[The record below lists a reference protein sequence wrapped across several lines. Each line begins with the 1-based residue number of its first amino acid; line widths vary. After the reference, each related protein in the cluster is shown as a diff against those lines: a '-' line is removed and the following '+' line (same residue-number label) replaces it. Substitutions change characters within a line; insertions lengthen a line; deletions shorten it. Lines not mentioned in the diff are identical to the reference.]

1 LSKKEKENDTV
12 ELRVFVP
19 GDLRNQFKGVC
30 VTQGLTMSQV
40 ITEFM
45 KNYVDQQHKNKDK

>member
-19 GDLRNQFKGVC
+19 GGLRNQFKGVC
-30 VTQGLTMSQV
+30 ATQGLTMSQV
-40 ITEFM
+40 ITELM
-45 KNYVDQQHKNKDK
+45 KNYVDHQQSRDK